1 MNRVQS
7 QTDARFTVARWRTTY
22 QVPQDCSA
30 PQDLQQQLD
39 RMVEAQLAEEC
50 RSFLEPLLDAADPA
64 VWRIKELTLD
74 LPLVAGPSDATEVAR
89 NWGRRLAADLHSM
102 IDGAD
107 PAESILRFT
116 TKTPSA
122 TPFLFAVTQ

>member
-39 RMVEAQLAEEC
+39 RMGEAQLAEEC

-64 VWRIKELTLD
+64 VCRINELTLD

-89 NWGRRLAADLHSM
+89 NWGRPLAADPHSM
-102 IDGAD
+102 IDGVG
-107 PAESILRFT
+107 PAARH
-116 TKTPSA
+116 P
-122 TPFLFAVTQ
+122 PF